1 MKAGS
6 KCLLLQEKKQPLHDL
21 CSPGWWGAPCEHQ
34 QSRLLSCPA
43 SAPTLP
49 QVQHKKAAPNPRSCP
64 SLRSSWGKGER
75 TQCWE
80 PIHFTHLAHN
90 THIVRSLAAQT
101 SSRGGKAMLM
111 ADALPWLQL
120 CHCLPFRD
128 TVFGVIQQPAG
139 SSAAVG
145 WPRFCHRAC

>member
-1 MKAGS
+1 MVCAPPAGGEPRAS
-6 KCLLLQEKKQPLHDL
+6 T
-21 CSPGWWGAPCEHQ
+21 
-34 QSRLLSCPA
+34 SRAGLLSCPA

-80 PIHFTHLAHN
+80 PIHFTHLVHN

-101 SSRGGKAMLM
+101 SAGGGKAMLM
-111 ADALPWLQL
+111 AGDNPALATALSLPSLQRHGFWGHPAACRIIYSCRL
-120 CHCLPFRD
+120 AQVLSQSMLIFS
-128 TVFGVIQQPAG
+128 VFFN
-139 SSAAVG
+139 
-145 WPRFCHRAC
+145 R

>member
-1 MKAGS
+1 MVCAPPAGG
-6 KCLLLQEKKQPLHDL
+6 E
-21 CSPGWWGAPCEHQ
+21 PCAST
-34 QSRLLSCPA
+34 SRAGLLSCPA

-49 QVQHKKAAPNPRSCP
+49 QAQHKKAAPNPRSCL

-75 TQCWE
+75 TQCWK
-80 PIHFTHLAHN
+80 PIPFTHLAHN
-90 THIVRSLAAQT
+90 THIARSLAAQT